1 MPWSW
6 MQSDSSYRVGTHRS
20 PPEDIWPRPKW
31 LAFRRRRI
39 DPWNAGQ
46 RRAARKAARGV
57 GFWRFFTP
65 SGHVCIIYSFCSGGS
80 DSEPGASIF
89 PIQQGAEE
97 LQGVPRWTDVEPSM
111 EPGGTTILEKGKC
124 CFMEILETPRCT
136 FGLSCIGL
144 CFLNVS
150 LTDA

>member
-1 MPWSW
+1 
-6 MQSDSSYRVGTHRS
+6 MQVASGNNLFTDLALGAGVFWDERVGFGLRAFALRSRRVEWSDSASFLVSCSCREGNPLQSMCCSTRHS
-20 PPEDIWPRPKW
+20 
-31 LAFRRRRI
+31 
-39 DPWNAGQ
+39 
-46 RRAARKAARGV
+46 
-57 GFWRFFTP
+57 
-65 SGHVCIIYSFCSGGS
+65 SFCSGGS

-144 CFLNVS
+144 CFLTVS